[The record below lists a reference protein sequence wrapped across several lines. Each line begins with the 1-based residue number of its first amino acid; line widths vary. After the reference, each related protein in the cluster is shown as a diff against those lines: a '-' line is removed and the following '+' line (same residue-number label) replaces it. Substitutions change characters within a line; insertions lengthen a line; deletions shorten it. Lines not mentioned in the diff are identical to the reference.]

1 MKNTKGEM
9 EPVWKEKS
17 SIGFNIS
24 TKAVG
29 SSDREDI
36 TSHYKHTEG
45 TEKER
50 ETVSTVARYR

>member
-1 MKNTKGEM
+1 M